1 MEARALARLGDAKAC
16 DGALAEAVNEFEL
29 RMPED
34 DPEWIHYF
42 DEAELVNL
50 TLAITAINT
59 WNRIAISFRPVPGS
73 YQPSP
78 AA

>member
-42 DEAELVNL
+42 DEAELAAEISHCMRDL
-50 TLAITAINT
+50 GRPDDASLHASRTA
-59 WNRIAISFRPVPGS
+59 RR
-73 YQPSP
+73 
-78 AA
+78 